1 MPYFHPVK
9 PCRCGSELPRYDLTD
24 AAGIFCTYVCE
35 ECEAEKKKK
44 YRSEIF
50 EPGSRYA
57 LYEGDE
63 EQLEIDYGP

>member
-1 MPYFHPVK
+1 MFAK
-9 PCRCGSELPRYDLTD
+9 PTQLCRCGSELPRYDLTD
-24 AAGIFCTYVCE
+24 AAGIFCCYVCE

-44 YRSEIF
+44 YRPEIF

-63 EQLEIDYGP
+63 EQLEIDYED